1 MYNQRLD
8 ICRKD
13 EKKYKGM
20 ENKKKQSPKE
30 RSIIQATERT
40 VLLKILIGVLEV
52 IQGNISYIKILS
64 QTRY

>member
-1 MYNQRLD
+1 MKRNTKVWK
-8 ICRKD
+8 I
-13 EKKYKGM
+13 
-20 ENKKKQSPKE
+20 KKKQSPKE
-30 RSIIQATERT
+30 GSIIQATERT